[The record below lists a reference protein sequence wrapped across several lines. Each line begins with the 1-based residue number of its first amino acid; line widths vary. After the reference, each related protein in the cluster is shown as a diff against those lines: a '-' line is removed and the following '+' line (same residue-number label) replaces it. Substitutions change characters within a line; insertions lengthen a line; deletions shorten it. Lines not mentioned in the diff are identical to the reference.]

1 VSSAVSSAGTVPPSP
16 ETAAMN
22 GTGSAPQQAPALEV
36 SGLRTGY
43 GRTIIL
49 RDLTLTVPAGQVT
62 ALLGPNGAGKTTLL
76 RAACGFLPAMS
87 GSVHLFGEDVT
98 RVAAHRRFAQ
108 GLCHIPEGRGI
119 FRSLTV
125 RENLSMQCP
134 KGSDKEALDRAAGAF
149 PILGQRLNQVAGTL
163 SGGQQQMLAMAAAY
177 VRNPRL
183 VLVDEASLGLAPLV
197 VEEIFGFLQRLTTE
211 GSSLLI
217 VDQFATRALGMAE
230 TAYVLRRGE
239 LIYEGSAKQLLEGDL
254 FSQYL
259 GTADGA
265 N

>member
-1 VSSAVSSAGTVPPSP
+1 
-16 ETAAMN
+16 MN
-22 GTGSAPQQAPALEV
+22 GTATLQAPPPALEI
-36 SGLRTGY
+36 SGLRAGY
-43 GRTIIL
+43 GRTVIL
-49 RDLTLTVPAGQVT
+49 RDLSISVPAGQVT

-76 RAACGFLPAMS
+76 RAACGFLPALN
-87 GSVHLFGEDVT
+87 GTVRLFGDDVT
-98 RVAAHRRFAQ
+98 RVPPHRRFAQ

-125 RENLSMQCP
+125 RENLVMQNP
-134 KGSDKEALDRAAGAF
+134 KGSSDKEALERAAAAF
-149 PILGQRLNQVAGTL
+149 PILHERLHQVAGTL

-177 VRNPRL
+177 VRSPRL

-197 VEEIFGFLQRLTTE
+197 VDAIFDFMQRLTSE

-217 VDQFATRALGMAE
+217 VDQFATRALQMAE

-239 LIYEGSAKQLLEGDL
+239 TVYEGAAGDLLEGDL

-259 GTADGA
+259 GAGDSE

>member
-1 VSSAVSSAGTVPPSP
+1 MNGTSTLPSP
-16 ETAAMN
+16 E
-22 GTGSAPQQAPALEV
+22 PALEI

-49 RDLTLTVPAGQVT
+49 RDLSITVPSGQVT

-87 GSVHLFGEDVT
+87 GTVRLFGEDVT
-98 RVAAHRRFAQ
+98 RVSPYRRFAG

-125 RENLSMQCP
+125 RENLAMQSP
-134 KGSDKEALDRAAGAF
+134 KGSDKEALDRAATAF
-149 PILGQRLNQVAGTL
+149 PILRERLNQLAGTL

-197 VEEIFGFLQRLTTE
+197 VDAIFEFMQRLTSE

-217 VDQFATRALGMAE
+217 VDQFANRALEMAE

-239 LIYEGSAKQLLEGDL
+239 MVFQGAAEELLKGDL

-259 GTADGA
+259 GTGDRE